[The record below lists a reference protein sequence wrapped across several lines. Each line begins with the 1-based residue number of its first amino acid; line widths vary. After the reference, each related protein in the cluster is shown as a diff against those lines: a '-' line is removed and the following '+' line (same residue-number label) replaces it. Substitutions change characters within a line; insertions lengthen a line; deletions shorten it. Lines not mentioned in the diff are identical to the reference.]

1 MEDFTIRGILSL
13 FLLAIVLAAGG
24 CSSDDD
30 DGANENMMTLE
41 MAESTTTTT
50 QAPSELTAEEYGAAF
65 VESLA
70 EAPADSTLVVSR
82 EQAECLGPKYVEAI
96 TVETLQANDVTLEE
110 AADPAFDVS
119 ELGLDDSQ
127 GEAMID
133 AFAPCGVDVLEK
145 TALFLRPLT
154 DEQLQ
159 CVVDNLDPEDT
170 TDLWVQ
176 AFVATLAEGQFD
188 DLVQPAKEACDL
200 PAS

>member
-41 MAESTTTTT
+41 MVESTTTTT

-70 EAPADSTLVVSR
+70 EAPADGPLVVSR